1 MSGRRD
7 GGASRARS
15 FAAVYSARRVPPD
28 DRTPDVLAEADGT
41 APRVSL
47 TPVVWSVLLG
57 VGVLALIGYVTF
69 DPVAFVAAVRG
80 ASVWGLVAALATV
93 VVRVWFGGL
102 RLRHFS
108 GGQIGAADSVRDQI
122 VWDFFAYVTP
132 STVGGGPFL
141 AVFMARE
148 GQLPAGEATSVVL
161 FAMLVDQITFALTI
175 PILLALAPVLDV
187 FPQALGTA
195 GSWALGLFFAGYM
208 VWVLL
213 LGYGTLVRPD
223 RLARGVRWLF
233 SLRWLSRFAG
243 RAEAATAGMEERA
256 RSLRSQSVG
265 FYLKGFGLSAVPWIC
280 RYLLAVF
287 VIGSVFPAADGL
299 LVFLRSAALQL
310 GATAVITPGG
320 SGGVEGLYVLFLG
333 PTMPAALVAPTLLVW
348 RVLSFYAFLAAG
360 AVIVAR
366 SLRAGT
372 RRLTAERAP

>member
-1 MSGRRD
+1 M
-7 GGASRARS
+7 
-15 FAAVYSARRVPPD
+15 PPD
-28 DRTPDVLAEADGT
+28 DAPTDARAEADGT
-41 APRVSL
+41 AARVSL
-47 TPVVWSVLLG
+47 RPIVWSVLLG
-57 VGVLALIGYVTF
+57 VAVLAVIGHFTF
-69 DPVAFVAAVRG
+69 DEAAFAAAVRG
-80 ASVWGLVAALATV
+80 ASVWGLVAAVATV

-108 GGQIGAADSVRDQI
+108 GGQISAGDSIRDQI

-141 AVFMARE
+141 TVFMARE

-187 FPQALGTA
+187 FPEALGTGGA
-195 GSWALGLFFAGYM
+195 WALGLFFAGYM
-208 VWVLL
+208 VWVFL

-233 SLRWLSRFAG
+233 NLRWLRRFSG

-256 RSLRSQSVG
+256 RSLRSQPAG
-265 FYLKGFGLSAVPWIC
+265 FYLKGFAISAVPWIC

-287 VIGSVFPAADGL
+287 VIGSVFPAVDGL
-299 LVFLRSAALQL
+299 LVFLRSAALTL
-310 GATAVITPGG
+310 GATAVLTPGG

-333 PTMPAALVAPTLLVW
+333 PLMPAALVAPTLLVW
-348 RVLSFYAFLAAG
+348 RVMSFYAFLAAG
-360 AVIVAR
+360 AAIVAR
-366 SLRAGT
+366 HLRPASVPQ
-372 RRLTAERAP
+372 RA

>member
-1 MSGRRD
+1 M
-7 GGASRARS
+7 
-15 FAAVYSARRVPPD
+15 PPD
-28 DRTPDVLAEADGT
+28 DAPQSGSLPDALAEADGSGE
-41 APRVSL
+41 RISL
-47 TPVVWSVLLG
+47 RPIVWSVLLG
-57 VGVLALIGYVTF
+57 VAVLAVIGHFTF
-69 DPVAFVAAVRG
+69 DAATFGAAVRG
-80 ASVWGLVAALATV
+80 ASVWGLVAAVATV

-108 GGQIGAADSVRDQI
+108 GGQISSGDSIRDQI

-141 AVFMARE
+141 TVFMARE

-175 PILLALAPVLDV
+175 PILLALAPFLDV
-187 FPQALGTA
+187 FPEALGTGGA
-195 GSWALGLFFAGYM
+195 WALGLFFAGYM
-208 VWVLL
+208 VWVCL

-233 SLRWLSRFAG
+233 DLRWLRRFAD
-243 RAEAATAGMEERA
+243 RAAAATAGMEERA
-256 RSLRSQSVG
+256 RSLRSQPAG
-265 FYLKGFGLSAVPWIC
+265 FYLKGFAISAVPWIC

-287 VIGSVFPAADGL
+287 VIGSVFPTVDGL
-299 LVFLRSAALQL
+299 LVFLRSAALTL

-333 PTMPAALVAPTLLVW
+333 PLMPAALVAPTLLVW

-366 SLRAGT
+366 HLRPAPVPLRA
-372 RRLTAERAP
+372 